1 MAELFLYLWI
11 AGIGL
16 IIGSFL
22 NVLIYRIP
30 RHIGFG
36 MSRSFCPSCKEKI
49 SFYDNIPLLSY
60 LILGGK
66 CRHCRAKISFRYPLV
81 EFLNG
86 LGYLLFFWHFGP
98 AINLVVYSVLTSI
111 LIAIFFIDIEF
122 QIIPDMLTISGMA
135 LGLIASLLPGGTGI
149 ISASIGLAAG
159 GGALYL
165 MALLGD
171 WLFKKES
178 MGGGDIK
185 MSAMLGAF
193 LGWQKIIFIFFA
205 SAAIG
210 LLISMIVMLFSRRV
224 RSTRV
229 IPFGPFLAIA
239 AIIAII
245 YGDTFIDFYL
255 RHFFRL

>member
-1 MAELFLYLWI
+1 MAEIYLYLWI
-11 AGIGL
+11 GGIGL

-30 RHIGFG
+30 RRIGFG
-36 MSRSFCPSCKEKI
+36 MSRSFCPSCKTKI
-49 SFYDNIPLLSY
+49 SYYDNIPLLSY

-66 CRHCRAKISFRYPLV
+66 CRHCGGRISLRYPLV
-81 EFLNG
+81 ELLNG

-98 AINLVVYSVLTSI
+98 AISFVVYSVLTSI
-111 LIAIFFIDIEF
+111 LIVIFFIDIEF
-122 QIIPDMLTISGMA
+122 QIIPDMLTIPGMA
-135 LGLIASLLPGGTGI
+135 LGMTASLLPGGIGI
-149 ISASIGLAAG
+149 MSAVIGLAAG

-185 MSAMLGAF
+185 MAAMLGAF
-193 LGWQKIIFIFFA
+193 MGWQKIIFIFLA
-205 SAAIG
+205 SAALG
-210 LLISMIVMLFSRRV
+210 LIISLIVMLFSSRV
-224 RSTRV
+224 RTTRV
-229 IPFGPFLAIA
+229 IPFGPYLAIA
-239 AIIAII
+239 AILAII

>member
-1 MAELFLYLWI
+1 MAI
-11 AGIGL
+11 
-16 IIGSFL
+16 
-22 NVLIYRIP
+22 
-30 RHIGFG
+30 
-36 MSRSFCPSCKEKI
+36 
-49 SFYDNIPLLSY
+49 
-60 LILGGK
+60 
-66 CRHCRAKISFRYPLV
+66 
-81 EFLNG
+81 
-86 LGYLLFFWHFGP
+86 
-98 AINLVVYSVLTSI
+98 
-111 LIAIFFIDIEF
+111 
-122 QIIPDMLTISGMA
+122 
-135 LGLIASLLPGGTGI
+135 
-149 ISASIGLAAG
+149 
-159 GGALYL
+159 
-165 MALLGD
+165 LGD

-185 MSAMLGAF
+185 MAAMLGAF

-210 LLISMIVMLFSRRV
+210 LLISLIVMLFSRRV